1 MKYELV
7 FRDDVVEIVGRDHYG
22 RFFDL
27 RLNVEQGL
35 GLIDDLAVWT
45 CLEETPNRV

>member
-27 RLNVEQGL
+27 RLNVVQAL
-35 GLIDDLAVWT
+35 GLIDDLAAWT
-45 CLEETPNRV
+45 CLEDLGTRS